1 MFPNAIPG
9 LNIYMYGVMIAI
21 GILACFGVLFY
32 YSKKKNFDS
41 NFIDFVFYNGVVAIG
56 LGFLMAQVMHTYYI
70 YRATGEWDFPTGFSF
85 LGGLMGGAIS
95 FIVGYFIFRK
105 RLKHSIIELFPLA
118 SICILIAHAF
128 GRLGCLCAGCC
139 HGELLGREYVFGGI
153 YMLGKEGWGYYVPT
167 QLYEALFL
175 FIMFA
180 IFSIRYLKYNDK
192 NLLSYYLFG
201 YGLFRFIIE
210 FVRRDNDGKFV
221 GTMTPSQFWSL
232 VMIVLGIA
240 LFFLMKYVFVKHK
253 HEYIGDKQVATIS
266 ESDIVVTDTQIEENS
281 ESQDTTLQDTEKLIE
296 EETDNGE

>member
-1 MFPNAIPG
+1 MLPNPIPG
-9 LNIYMYGVMIAI
+9 TTIHMYGVMIAV

-32 YSKKKNFDS
+32 YSKKKNFDT

-70 YRATGEWDFPTGFSF
+70 YRATGDWNFPTGFSF

-95 FIVGYFIFRK
+95 FIIGYFIFRK

-128 GRLGCLCAGCC
+128 GRLGCLFAGCC

-167 QLYEALFL
+167 QLYEAIFL

-210 FVRRDNDGKFV
+210 FVRRDNDGKFI
-221 GTMTPSQFWSL
+221 GSMTPSQFWSL
-232 VMIVLGIA
+232 VMIILGIA

-253 HEYIGDKQVATIS
+253 HEYIGDKQPTSSDSDKDTPS
-266 ESDIVVTDTQIEENS
+266 EDLPQETPEEVIEEV
-281 ESQDTTLQDTEKLIE
+281 IE
-296 EETDNGE
+296 EE